1 METEQLVEGEK
12 PKRKKRLQQLMRTFS
27 GDDADFLEK
36 NRVIRTIFLSDL
48 AAFTAIDPAL
58 DAAFATNWLAQIEL
72 CEAHPS
78 DATMLY
84 TVQEV
89 TENMAQ
95 LTANALRLATELEF
109 YVKKAFPLNPALW
122 EEFAFGNRSRVLPS
136 TRNTV
141 FWLFVMG
148 KVARDYETQL
158 LAAGMPAN
166 HIDQLND
173 ASGLIAEAEFEQEY
187 TKRLRQRQT
196 RLRVQQLNQLHAT
209 LQQVQKAAAVV
220 FYHNETKR
228 KEYGN

>member
-1 METEQLVEGEK
+1 LFAKEQA
-12 PKRKKRLQQLMRTFS
+12 TFQ
-27 GDDADFLEK
+27 AL
-36 NRVIRTIFLSDL
+36 
-48 AAFTAIDPAL
+48 DPTL
-58 DAAFATNWLAQIEL
+58 DAAFLLAWQNLIET
-72 CEAHPS
+72 CESHPS

-95 LTANALRLATELEF
+95 LTANALRLSTELEF

-122 EEFAFGNRSRVLPS
+122 EEFAFTQRSRVLPS

-141 FWLFVMG
+141 FWLFVIG
-148 KVARDYETQL
+148 KVARDYEPQL
-158 LAAGMPAN
+158 LAAGMPAT